1 MKRKVFGII
10 AAISFLIAFG
20 IVGGVE
26 SDSISLGWGIVALMI
41 SLVVMTVSA
50 KKAGA
55 FDEEK
60 ATGREGVSTAAKRNT
75 ASRVYNSAERKA
87 I

>member
-1 MKRKVFGII
+1 MKKVFGII

-20 IVGGVE
+20 IVGGME
-26 SDSISLGWGIVALMI
+26 NDSISLGWGIITSLIALA
-41 SLVVMTVSA
+41 VMTVSA

-55 FDEEK
+55 FDEEN
-60 ATGREGVSTAAKRNT
+60 ATGREGISTAAKRNT
-75 ASRVYNSAERKA
+75 ARRVYNSAERKA

>member
-1 MKRKVFGII
+1 MKKVFGII
-10 AAISFLIAFG
+10 AAIAFLIAFG

-26 SDSISLGWGIVALMI
+26 NDTITLGKGVVTLIIAM
-41 SLVVMTVSA
+41 VVMTVCT

-55 FDEEK
+55 FDEEN
-60 ATGREGVSTAAKRNT
+60 AAGREGASTT
-75 ASRVYNSAERKA
+75 ASTRAKSS

>member
-10 AAISFLIAFG
+10 AAVSFMTAYG

-26 SDSISLGWGIVALMI
+26 NDSISLGWGIITLVIALVIM
-41 SLVVMTVSA
+41 SVFA

-55 FDEEK
+55 FDEEN
-60 ATGREGVSTAAKRNT
+60 ATGREGVSTAAKRKT